1 MDRVMDLIDPAYRL
15 ENYRQLYEDPSCLV
29 VLPVLD
35 MIAEDTS
42 LLPPRPV
49 DGQSGRPKKG
59 PPASARIPSRGQKA
73 ASASNN
79 VRMSELPG
87 AASGAGGLS
96 QGAGGLSQGAGALSQ
111 GAPTAPISIG

>member
-1 MDRVMDLIDPAYRL
+1 MGRVIDLIDPAYRL
-15 ENYRQLYEDPSCLV
+15 ENYRQLYEDPSRVL

-49 DGQSGRPKKG
+49 EGQSGPPKKG
-59 PPASARIPSRGQKA
+59 PRPSRRIPSRGEKA

-87 AASGAGGLS
+87 EAPGAGGLS
-96 QGAGGLSQGAGALSQ
+96 QGTGALPQ
-111 GAPTAPISIG
+111 GAPTAPMNIG